1 MSGIVSIMFCG
12 ISMAR
17 YTIPNTN
24 DNSKK
29 EFTKFYEIIAH
40 IFENSV
46 FIFIGIGLLGFD
58 LPWQKTGIGIIV

>member
-1 MSGIVSIMFCG
+1 MFCG

-24 DNSKK
+24 ELSKK

-46 FIFIGIGLLGFD
+46 FIFIGIGVIGFD
-58 LPWQKTGIGIIV
+58 LPW